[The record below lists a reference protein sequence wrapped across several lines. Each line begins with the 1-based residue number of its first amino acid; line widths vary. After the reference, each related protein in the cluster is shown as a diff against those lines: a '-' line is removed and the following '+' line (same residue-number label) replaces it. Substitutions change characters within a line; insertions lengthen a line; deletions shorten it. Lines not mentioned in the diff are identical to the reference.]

1 MARFLG
7 AVRGW
12 FGRFGAAGARE
23 GMQRSDPYVALVED
37 TSDIGVDG
45 ALQVATVWACIERRA
60 KVVASLPLFVYEQDG
75 RGDKVLASRT
85 ERLFQLLHD
94 SPNSRMTPTEFWV
107 AMMMWHDLRGN
118 AYARIDRD
126 AAGEP
131 TALWPMPTDQTQPHV
146 LDDGS
151 MVYEYRIDSDVVV
164 LAAENVLHLKGLG
177 SGTVGLDKLAF
188 MRATTNEAGRAQAAA
203 TKMFSSG
210 GKPTGVLM
218 IDKVLRPD
226 QREALLKRFEGLA
239 IGNIARLAILEANMK
254 YQQLSLSPEDQ
265 QLLETRQFG
274 IEEICRWF
282 DVPPVLAFHS
292 NVTTWG
298 SGVEQIING
307 WYKTT
312 IGPLVVSLQQAV
324 RKRVLSAR
332 QRGRFQVEFNLDAL
346 LRADPAARAEIHAKA
361 LQNGWATRNQV
372 RQLENWPRVADPMA
386 DELTVQSNLVPLR
399 MLGQQPPA
407 QGGNNSDTRP
417 VAQ

>member
-1 MARFLG
+1 MAFLS

-12 FGRFGAAGARE
+12 FGRFGAAGERE
-23 GMQRSDPYVALVED
+23 GLQRSEPSSALVDD
-37 TSDIGVDG
+37 TPDVGVDG
-45 ALQVATVWACIERRA
+45 AMQIATVWACIERRA
-60 KVVASLPLFVYEQDG
+60 KIIASLPLFVYEQDG
-75 RGDKVLASRT
+75 RGDKVLAPRT

-94 SPNSRMTPTEFWV
+94 SPNSRMTPFEFWL
-107 AMMMWHDLRGN
+107 ALMMWHDLRGN

-126 AAGEP
+126 RNGDP
-131 TALWPMPTDQTQPHV
+131 TALWPMPSDQVQPHV
-146 LDDGS
+146 LSDGS
-151 MVYEYRIDSDVVV
+151 MAYEYRIDGDILV

-188 MRATTNEAGRAQAAA
+188 MRATTTEAGRAQANATRLFAA
-203 TKMFSSG
+203 G

-218 IDKVLRPD
+218 LDGVLKPE
-226 QREALLKRFEGLA
+226 QREQIRTRFAEMAL
-239 IGNIARLAILEANMK
+239 GNASRLYVLEANMK
-254 YQQLSLSPEDQ
+254 YQQLSLTPEDQ
-265 QLLETRQFG
+265 QLLETRNFG

-312 IGPLVVSLQQAV
+312 IGPLVVSLQQAT

-332 QRGRFQVEFNLDAL
+332 QRARYQVEFNLDAL
-346 LRADPAARAEIHAKA
+346 LRADPEARSRIHATY
-361 LQNGWATRNQV
+361 LQNGVVNRAEV
-372 RQLENWPRVADPMA
+372 RQLENWPRVTDPMA

-399 MLGQQPPA
+399 MLGQQPAAP
-407 QGGNNSDTRP
+407 GGNNADTRP